1 MGTKVFTSIVGIKLA
16 IEAMSNKAVENACN
30 RLLGKL
36 QEFIYTEYYDQFDP
50 VEYQRK
56 EQFYKSA
63 TTDMLSQLM
72 GQIYMD
78 SDKMNYPWNGT
89 GWEWTGQQQLESANV
104 GSHGGWTTETSV
116 QHRYW
121 DKFMEYCENNAIT
134 ILKEELAKQGLKSK

>member
-30 RLLGKL
+30 RLLSKL

-56 EQFYKSA
+56 EQFYRSA

-78 SDKMNYPWNGT
+78 PDKMNYPWNGT

-104 GSHGGWTTETSV
+104 GSHGGWTTGTSV

-121 DKFMEYCENNAIT
+121 DKFIEYCENNAIV
-134 ILKEELAKQGLKSK
+134 ILKEELAKQGLKVK